1 MAAEKLTPVA
11 VIDLGTNT
19 FNLLV
24 ARYDQGQ
31 LHILCTDKLPVLL
44 GMGGINEGFIAPA
57 AMQRAKDGLRK
68 FYQKG
73 KEWGVSE
80 FIGIGTSALREAK
93 NKNELVDFAK
103 NELDISIRIV
113 SGFEEAELIFNGV
126 RLTFPFEENALVMD
140 IGGGSTEF
148 MLAGKEGLLQLESLN
163 IGVSRLFQSLKEPLV
178 FTSSLVEEVLTFLE
192 SKSTPEFN
200 SMKSNVLIGS
210 SGSFE
215 TFYELIHSNYF
226 PKTTISIEIDKQAL
240 MTQLEWIIFSSY
252 AERMSNDWIVPIRKK
267 MLPLAAIKVKW
278 MIEKFGI
285 EQVFVSPFSLKE
297 GAVVQYFGGE

>member
-24 ARYDQGQ
+24 ALYDQGRLQ
-31 LHILCTDKLPVLL
+31 ILHTDKLPVLL
-44 GMGGINEGFIAPA
+44 GMGGINEGLIAPA
-57 AMQRAKDGLRK
+57 AMHRGKDGLRK

-73 KEWGVSE
+73 KEWGVSQ

-103 NELDISIRIV
+103 NELGISIQIV
-113 SGFEEAELIFNGV
+113 SGFEEAALIFAGV
-126 RLTFPFEENALVMD
+126 RLTFPFEESTLVMD

-148 MLAGKEGLLQLESLN
+148 MLAGKNGIIQLESLN

-178 FTSSLVEEVLTFLE
+178 FTNSLVDEVVTFLE
-192 SKSTPEFN
+192 SNSTPEFN
-200 SMKSNVLIGS
+200 NMKSKTLIGS

-215 TFYELIHSNYF
+215 TFYELIHSKHF
-226 PKTTISIEIDKQAL
+226 PKTTNSIEIDKGAL
-240 MTQLEWIIFSSY
+240 MAQLEWIIHSSY
-252 AERMSNDWIVPIRKK
+252 AERMSNEWIVPIRKK
-267 MLPLAAIKVKW
+267 MLPLAAIKVRW
-278 MIEKFGI
+278 VIEKFGI
-285 EQVFVSPFSLKE
+285 EHIFVSPFSLKE
-297 GAVVQYFGGE
+297 GAIVKYFGGE